1 VAGGLFGSG
10 IVIGPCYL
18 RRCLYWDLGF
28 GIYLMMD
35 KLLRQW
41 LIAIGEDPEREGLR
55 KTPERM
61 RETWAFLTSGY
72 RENIEQILRA
82 KISTDICDEV
92 VLLKDIELLSICE
105 HHFLPFYGRC
115 HIAYLPGKAMVGI
128 GRLARLVDAF
138 SRRLQIQERL
148 TTQIAE
154 SIQNYLKPRGV
165 GVVIEA
171 HHLCM
176 VLKGVEKQ
184 HCRAVTSA
192 MWGCFRSRQE
202 TRMEFLNLIGL
213 K

>member
-1 VAGGLFGSG
+1 
-10 IVIGPCYL
+10 
-18 RRCLYWDLGF
+18 
-28 GIYLMMD
+28 M
-35 KLLRQW
+35 KELLREW
-41 LIAIGEDPEREGLR
+41 LTSIGEDPDREGLR
-55 KTPERM
+55 RTPERL
-61 RETWAFLTSGY
+61 REAWSFLTSGY
-72 RENIEQILRA
+72 REDVGAILSA
-82 KISTDICDEV
+82 DISADICDEMV
-92 VLLKDIELLSICE
+92 VLRDIELLSVCE

-115 HIAYLPGKAMVGI
+115 HIAYLPDRAMVGL
-128 GRLARLVDAF
+128 GRIARLVDAY

-154 SIQNYLKPRGV
+154 SIQKHLKPKGV

-192 MWGCFRSRQE
+192 MLGCFRSRQE

-213 K
+213 SSIP

>member
-1 VAGGLFGSG
+1 
-10 IVIGPCYL
+10 
-18 RRCLYWDLGF
+18 
-28 GIYLMMD
+28 MD
-35 KLLRQW
+35 KLLREW
-41 LIAIGEDPEREGLR
+41 LISIGEDPDREGLR
-55 KTPERM
+55 KTPERL
-61 RETWAFLTSGY
+61 REAWSFLTSGY
-72 RENIEQILRA
+72 RENIEQILSA
-82 KISTDICDEV
+82 EIGTDICDEM
-92 VLLKDIELLSICE
+92 VLLKDIEILSVCE

-115 HIAYLPGKAMVGI
+115 HIAYLPDKMMLGI

-154 SIQNYLKPRGV
+154 SIQKYLKPKGV

-192 MWGCFRSRQE
+192 MRGCFRSRQE